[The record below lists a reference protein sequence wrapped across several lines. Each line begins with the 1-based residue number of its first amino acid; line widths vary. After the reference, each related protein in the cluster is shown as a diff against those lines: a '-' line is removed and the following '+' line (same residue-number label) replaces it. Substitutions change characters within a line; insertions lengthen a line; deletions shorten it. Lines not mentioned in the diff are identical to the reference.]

1 MDMFRVARV
10 AIVESGDAVS
20 AGDDRDGAV
29 GNERDAVAAHAGA
42 DAHFDLGEP
51 AHVVRV
57 ADVENRHA
65 EGPHDERG
73 SMVGD
78 DRASLL
84 VDDARIDVRD
94 LFRMG
99 RIGIVE
105 NVDAVTAG
113 DERDGAVGKKRDAR
127 CELAGALDFDLGE
140 AATSFGSSTHT
151 PYCPTT
157 SAVLLS
163 MIVSCGRGRRV

>member
-1 MDMFRVARV
+1 MVV
-10 AIVESGDAVS
+10 
-20 AGDDRDGAV
+20 DDC
-29 GNERDAVAAHAGA
+29 
-42 DAHFDLGEP
+42 
-51 AHVVRV
+51 
-57 ADVENRHA
+57 
-65 EGPHDERG
+65 
-73 SMVGD
+73 
-78 DRASLL
+78 ASLL

-163 MIVSCGRGRRV
+163 ITVVRPDPDLVRTSVSMAWTCFVLTGSP

>member
-1 MDMFRVARV
+1 
-10 AIVESGDAVS
+10 
-20 AGDDRDGAV
+20 
-29 GNERDAVAAHAGA
+29 
-42 DAHFDLGEP
+42 
-51 AHVVRV
+51 
-57 ADVENRHA
+57 
-65 EGPHDERG
+65 
-73 SMVGD
+73 MVGD

-94 LFRMG
+94 LLRMG

-163 MIVSCGRGRRV
+163 MIVSCGRGRRVWRGRPCQFS